1 VYALRVSSHIRKTA
15 LSEKWPAEIKASPF
29 SFRFTDY
36 LSKWIACGKS
46 FGIDI
51 SSRLEDYALDMD
63 TRRWIV
69 SFCCLLLGS
78 SCVGTAPPSSKKD
91 TRIIDSVPAPK
102 DEAIRKI
109 TDFRHWLNPYIAIDL
124 KGYYLILH
132 DQPRTEVLLN
142 LDQLETALLRLPLDH
157 WPLGKVVAASE
168 NGTSVST
175 SDPQMVQ
182 NLTALRRMLKSHGVR
197 VDLWPPA

>member
-1 VYALRVSSHIRKTA
+1 MH
-15 LSEKWPAEIKASPF
+15 
-29 SFRFTDY
+29 
-36 LSKWIACGKS
+36 GQ
-46 FGIDI
+46 
-51 SSRLEDYALDMD
+51 
-63 TRRWIV
+63 
-69 SFCCLLLGS
+69 
-78 SCVGTAPPSSKKD
+78 GTAAPGSKKD
-91 TRIIDSVPAPK
+91 NRIIDSVPAPK

-109 TDFRHWLNPYIAIDL
+109 LDFRHWLNPYITIDV
-124 KGYYLILH
+124 KGYELILH

-168 NGTSVST
+168 NGISVSA

-182 NLTALRRMLKSHGVR
+182 NLAALRRMLKSHGVR